1 MPVVILHCFDELEK
15 CHLISNFVLHKEP
28 DGMSLRV
35 TYEELSS
42 SPTLAVKLGAGK
54 IRKAHEAV
62 LASLATRVLEAQ
74 ASVPATLRT
83 SVRHLGML
91 PRGSG
96 RQTAARPPVVEE
108 EEEEELEMP
117 DILTVSRAWDM
128 DVAFLQDVPAPSKKK
143 AQAAA
148 LNSSLTNIN
157 RFKSQEL
164 RLKLVEQ
171 KFVNGSFV
179 LALNAETDTFEEG
192 KWCDLSIV
200 QFSSLPSARILKFED
215 GLYEVKFK
223 ASGELQC
230 CDEVELKRL
239 VRSSPRTSPKV
250 KAMRQVVAESIAL
263 DDDDT
268 PPSSVAPTPGFSPSP
283 LTWQISSIDDVATL
297 FTDEADTMELY
308 E

>member
-15 CHLISNFVLHKEP
+15 CHLISNFVVNKEP

-74 ASVPATLRT
+74 ASVPTTLRT
-83 SVRHLGML
+83 SARQPAPEPGIL

-96 RQTAARPPVVEE
+96 RQTATLRPVVAD
-108 EEEEELEMP
+108 EEEELEMP

-128 DVAFLQDVPAPSKKK
+128 DVAFLQDVPAPAKKK

-157 RFKSQEL
+157 KFKSQER

-192 KWCDLSIV
+192 K
-200 QFSSLPSARILKFED
+200 
-215 GLYEVKFK
+215 
-223 ASGELQC
+223 
-230 CDEVELKRL
+230 
-239 VRSSPRTSPKV
+239 
-250 KAMRQVVAESIAL
+250 
-263 DDDDT
+263 
-268 PPSSVAPTPGFSPSP
+268 
-283 LTWQISSIDDVATL
+283 
-297 FTDEADTMELY
+297 
-308 E
+308 